1 MDWRLKRLTGW
12 TLALLLCGVGMG
24 TLPLAAESVP
34 APPPTAGDSDR
45 QLTVNLEIFLE
56 AVRRVEDDCRSGRIK
71 NLPDQQLV
79 QSHQMLSQILAAC
92 TELRREYAAGRDRIL
107 RGATA
112 LLFIH
117 APRASRFGVEDANL
131 ACQNASLMAE
141 ALGVSQI
148 YMGFVLTA
156 VRQDRRKRLNRMLGL
171 QGRLIGA
178 VLAFGMPEFLYPNYI
193 DRDPAP
199 RN

>member
-1 MDWRLKRLTGW
+1 MSGFSQGFTSGLERSRSNFLKIRN
-12 TLALLLCGVGMG
+12 VY
-24 TLPLAAESVP
+24 SV
-34 APPPTAGDSDR
+34 TSR
-45 QLTVNLEIFLE
+45 
-56 AVRRVEDDCRSGRIK
+56 
-71 NLPDQQLV
+71 
-79 QSHQMLSQILAAC
+79 
-92 TELRREYAAGRDRIL
+92 
-107 RGATA
+107 
-112 LLFIH
+112 
-117 APRASRFGVEDANL
+117 SRFGVEDANL

-171 QGRLIGA
+171 QGRRIGA